1 MRIQWIYRGTLF
13 SDKPQMVL
21 TFLPMLP
28 FGSMMFRPCK
38 CSLFG
43 IDSKT
48 SPTTQFHEPA
58 QRWLPGFPKSQVLWG
73 GHLGRFGRLAHYAL
87 WCHQDACD
95 DGDTGLDFRRCP
107 AIRCHHRGYG
117 AFCRGRGKKCLV
129 VLCELR
135 VFRNLR
141 EVEIQLSTKTGGM
154 IRFDEQWWKRWR
166 MTWMILNDDVLN
178 VIVCL
183 PILGKRPKE
192 GRSGDKKK
200 NRLGLYQSKSC
211 SFATDFGYP
220 LVISHSYWKWPFIVD
235 FPIKNGDFPLLC

>member
-1 MRIQWIYRGTLF
+1 
-13 SDKPQMVL
+13 MVL

-73 GHLGRFGRLAHYAL
+73 GISGALAAWLTTPFDVIKTRVMTATQALTFGDAL
-87 WCHQDACD
+87 RSVA
-95 DGDTGLDFRRCP
+95 TN
-107 AIRCHHRGYG
+107 RGYG

-154 IRFDEQWWKRWR
+154 IRFDEQ
-166 MTWMILNDDVLN
+166 
-178 VIVCL
+178 
-183 PILGKRPKE
+183 
-192 GRSGDKKK
+192 
-200 NRLGLYQSKSC
+200 
-211 SFATDFGYP
+211 
-220 LVISHSYWKWPFIVD
+220 
-235 FPIKNGDFPLLC
+235 